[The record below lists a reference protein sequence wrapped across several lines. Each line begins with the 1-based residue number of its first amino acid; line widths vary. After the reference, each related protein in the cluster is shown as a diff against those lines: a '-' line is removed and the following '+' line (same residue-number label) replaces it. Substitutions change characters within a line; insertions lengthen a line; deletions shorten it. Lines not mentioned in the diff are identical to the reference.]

1 MREAGV
7 TRYHANLE
15 TSRRNFPNIC
25 TTHTYEV
32 CLWRGVLEAM
42 PDDPALTPAQK
53 RQLDALCRKFAP
65 FPALGTDLVPAGSM
79 LREFIGPQTG

>member
-1 MREAGV
+1 
-7 TRYHANLE
+7 
-15 TSRRNFPNIC
+15 
-25 TTHTYEV
+25 
-32 CLWRGVLEAM
+32 M